1 MAQQRRP
8 ELLLLWRR
16 SSIAGIELIRVVN
29 EVAAGTVRTEAYGVE
44 RAAGLCLIFGMTV
57 EASQLVHAV
66 SKLALGTVLAGPTF
80 LICAAQFRLV
90 SSGDVWWWWWRRRGS
105 GGRGGSS

>member
-29 EVAAGTVRTEAYGVE
+29 EVAAGTVWTEAYGVE

-66 SKLALGTVLAGPTF
+66 SKLALGTVLAGPAF

-90 SSGDVWWWWWRRRGS
+90 SSGDVWWWWWRQRGS
-105 GGRGGSS
+105 GGSS

>member
-16 SSIAGIELIRVVN
+16 SSIAGIELIRIVN

-44 RAAGLCLIFGMTV
+44 CAAGLCLIFGMTV

-66 SKLALGTVLAGPTF
+66 SKLALGTVLAGPAF

-90 SSGDVWWWWWRRRGS
+90 SSGDVWWWWWRCGS
-105 GGRGGSS
+105 GGRGGSG

>member
-16 SSIAGIELIRVVN
+16 RGVELIRVVN
-29 EVAAGTVRTEAYGVE
+29 EVAAGAIRTEADGVE
-44 RAAGLCLIFGMTV
+44 RAAGLCLIFGMAV

-66 SKLALGTVLAGPTF
+66 SKLALGTVLAGPAF
-80 LICAAQFRLV
+80 LIRAAQFRLV
-90 SSGDVWWWWWRRRGS
+90 SSGDVWWWWWWRCGS
-105 GGRGGSS
+105 GGRGGSG